1 VEDSSCVSHRRSRS
15 LDRENHIKPRYRTV
29 VRVIGTVVKV
39 IPNDRGTANFNLY
52 DVAFSSGLLTLHGV
66 DLTPIATNNSS
77 CETKDQLFTAYKKAV
92 NVYSQLVSE
101 LVEAVGMAAHSEFEF
116 ITRKVEIARN
126 ITNGAQERLHKH
138 KAEHGC

>member
-1 VEDSSCVSHRRSRS
+1 MFHIG
-15 LDRENHIKPRYRTV
+15 DRVAWTAKTTSN
-29 VRVIGTVVKV
+29 RVIGTVVKV
-39 IPNDRGTANFNLY
+39 IPNVRGIANFNLY
-52 DVAFSSGLLTLHGV
+52 DVAFNFGLLTLHGV
-66 DLTPIATNNSS
+66 DLTPVATNNSS
-77 CETKDQLFTAYKKAV
+77 CEKKDQLFTAYKKAV